1 MPVRILHVDLDAFF
15 VEVCRQRQPELRE
28 VELLVV
34 GGRRE
39 SRGVVQSA
47 SYGARRYG
55 VRAGMPIAEAARRCP
70 GATFVKGRFPD
81 YRDASRAVHT
91 VLRRH
96 SPVVAMASLD
106 EAYLDYSGTERLW
119 PVSLLPEA
127 EAIRDG
133 VRAATGLDCSVGI
146 GPNRMVAK
154 LASDHAKPRGLME
167 VRAGWEEGFLAGLEL
182 RALPGVGPR
191 TAERWTRLGLT
202 RVAEVQAMRLEELE
216 RRVGESAKWL
226 KLRAHGHGGTALR
239 AARVAKSVS
248 RETTFARDLREPG
261 EARRVLDLLA
271 ARVTAQLREEGVE
284 ARTLTLKIRWD
295 DFTTR
300 TRSRTLGEP
309 TALEGEVLPAARALL
324 EPAIA
329 EALRARHGIRLLGIA
344 ATNLLPAGPA
354 DLFEAPG
361 RQRQRALSGVLD
373 RVRGRYGFDAIAPG
387 HLVDRPDG
395 RRED

>member
-15 VEVCRQRQPELRE
+15 VEVCRQRRPELRD

-47 SYGARRYG
+47 SYGARRHG

-81 YRDASRAVHT
+81 YRDASRAVHR

-106 EAYLDYSGTERLW
+106 EAYLDYAGTERLW

-133 VRAATGLDCSVGI
+133 VRVATGLDCSVGI

-191 TAERWTRLGLT
+191 TAERWARQGLT
-202 RVAEVQAMRLEELE
+202 RVAQVQAMRLEELE
-216 RRVGESAKWL
+216 RQVGQSAKWL
-226 KLRAHGHGGTALR
+226 KLRAHGHGGTLLR
-239 AARVAKSVS
+239 AARGAKSVS

-261 EARRVLDLLA
+261 EAREVLDLLA

-300 TRSRTLGEP
+300 TRSRTLAEP

-324 EPAIA
+324 EPALA

-344 ATNLLPAGPA
+344 ATNLLPAGPP
-354 DLFEAPG
+354 DLFEPPG
-361 RQRQRALSGVLD
+361 RRRERALSGILD
-373 RVRGRYGFDAIAPG
+373 QVRGRYGFDAIAPG
-387 HLVDRPDG
+387 HLVDRRG
-395 RRED
+395 RRAED